1 MEDEVKRVLAL
12 ANRLAGGNAEHR
24 GVQIEIGADNVG
36 WTVRAAGF
44 EKTGG
49 TIHTALFALEHI
61 IRERLKGKRAD
72 LQRELNA
79 LTFDDD

>member
-12 ANRLAGGNAEHR
+12 ANRLDGGKVSYR
-24 GVQIEIGADNVG
+24 GIDIELGDDNIG
-36 WTVRAAGF
+36 WTVRAAGI
-44 EKTGG
+44 EKHGG

-61 IRERLKGKRAD
+61 IRERLKGRRAD

-79 LTFDDD
+79 LGFDED